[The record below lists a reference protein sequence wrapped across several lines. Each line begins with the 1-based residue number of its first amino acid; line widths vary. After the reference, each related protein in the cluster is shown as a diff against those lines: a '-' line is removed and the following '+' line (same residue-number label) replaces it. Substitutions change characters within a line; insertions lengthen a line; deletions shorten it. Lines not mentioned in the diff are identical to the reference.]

1 MSVCEGGSSST
12 PWPSPGPPLVHTVP
26 TFLSHPPPAGT
37 QLSRAGAPGT
47 TTSLCLLDRELQV
60 RPAAAHCSAPHA
72 SVRSLDLP
80 VGSRENFSTIKPT
93 AFLDLTRVGLCW
105 NYQSMLPSSPRNR
118 GSLSLSSSPL
128 WCSSRV
134 PHLER
139 AHTQATREPVKTC
152 SQIQQ
157 GSGRA

>member
-1 MSVCEGGSSST
+1 MRGA
-12 PWPSPGPPLVHTVP
+12 PPRLPGPLLVLPWCTLSPRFSLTLPLLECNSAVQVP
-26 TFLSHPPPAGT
+26 
-37 QLSRAGAPGT
+37 PGT

-60 RPAAAHCSAPHA
+60 RPVAAHCSAPHA

-105 NYQSMLPSSPRNR
+105 NYQSTLASSPRNR